1 MITGPVIDRLRR
13 VDQAR
18 LDLALALMLA
28 VVTLLPLWLVPA
40 SAGGR
45 EPDIVANVLAL
56 AATLPIAYRRRRPVP
71 VLAMVVLATLLA
83 ALTGPTSGVGLG
95 VLIAVYSVAVHA
107 DRRQSQAAL
116 ALTMVAVGVVV
127 ALVLVSS
134 DTGLPPAIFPVGLLI
149 VWVIVGAVWLL
160 GDLVRSRGEAV
171 EELRLRNAELEAER
185 EENARL
191 AVAGERARIAR
202 ELHDAVAHSLSV
214 MVVQAGAARRALET
228 AEPADGGTGGV
239 AGSAAASERARGAL
253 AAIEATG
260 RDTLTEMRRVV
271 GALRTTGDEP
281 YEPQPSLDELDR
293 LLTTVREAGL
303 PVELVVEGE
312 ARPVPRGVDLSAYRV
327 VQESLTN
334 TLKHAHAES
343 ARVRLHYGSDALDVE
358 VTDDG
363 RGAAAQLLEAPH
375 RGYGLAGMRERV
387 AMVGGE
393 MVAQPGQ
400 SGGFVVRARLPLGR
414 SM

>member
-1 MITGPVIDRLRR
+1 VLVLAIIVLATVLATVTSPSSGIGLAVLIAIYSVAAHAGRRQSLVALTLTMIAVA
-13 VDQAR
+13 V
-18 LDLALALMLA
+18 
-28 VVTLLPLWLVPA
+28 VVTL
-40 SAGGR
+40 
-45 EPDIVANVLAL
+45 VLASSQP
-56 AATLPIAYRRRRPVP
+56 AVPPTIYPIG
-71 VLAMVVLATLLA
+71 VVLAW
-83 ALTGPTSGVGLG
+83 
-95 VLIAVYSVAVHA
+95 I
-107 DRRQSQAAL
+107 
-116 ALTMVAVGVVV
+116 
-127 ALVLVSS
+127 VS
-134 DTGLPPAIFPVGLLI
+134 
-149 VWVIVGAVWLL
+149 GAVWLL

-171 EELRLRNAELEAER
+171 AELRQRNEELEAER

-191 AVAGERARIAR
+191 AVADERARIAR

-228 AEPADGGTGGV
+228 AEPGGV
-239 AGSAAASERARGAL
+239 VAAERVRGAL
-253 AAIEATG
+253 ATIEATG
-260 RDTLTEMRRVV
+260 RDTLGEMRRVV
-271 GALRTTGDEP
+271 GALRPTGDEP

-312 ARPVPRGVDLSAYRV
+312 ARAVPRSVDLSAYRV

-334 TLKHAHAES
+334 TLKHAHAAS
-343 ARVRLHYGSDALDVE
+343 AQVRLHYGSDSLDVE

-363 RGAAAQLLEAPH
+363 RGAAARLLEAPH

-393 MVAQPGQ
+393 IVAQPGP

-414 SM
+414 SL

>member
-1 MITGPVIDRLRR
+1 MIAGPVIDRLRR

-18 LDLALALMLA
+18 LDVALA
-28 VVTLLPLWLVPA
+28 VVLAAITLLPMWLVPV

-45 EPDIVANVLAL
+45 EPDLLANVLSL
-56 AATLPIAYRRRRPVP
+56 AMTLPIAFRRRRPVL
-71 VLAMVVLATLLA
+71 VLAITVLATILA
-83 ALTGPTSGVGLG
+83 AITGPSSGVGLG

-107 DRRQSQAAL
+107 DRRQSLAAL
-116 ALTMVAVGVVV
+116 ALTLVAVAVVV
-127 ALVLVSS
+127 TIVFASTPDLPTAMVPIGLVLAWMIF
-134 DTGLPPAIFPVGLLI
+134 GAI
-149 VWVIVGAVWLL
+149 WLL

-171 EELRLRNAELEAER
+171 AELRQRNAELEAER

-191 AVAGERARIAR
+191 AVADERARIAR

-228 AEPADGGTGGV
+228 AEPGGQ
-239 AGSAAASERARGAL
+239 AGAERARGAL
-253 AAIEATG
+253 ATIEATG
-260 RDTLTEMRRVV
+260 RDTLGEMRRVV
-271 GALRTTGDEP
+271 GALRPSGDEP

-293 LLTTVREAGL
+293 LLGTVREAGL

-312 ARPVPRGVDLSAYRV
+312 ARAVPRSVNLSAYRV

-334 TLKHAHAES
+334 TLKHAHAAS
-343 ARVRLHYGSDALDVE
+343 ARVRLRYGSDALDVE

-363 RGAAAQLLEAPH
+363 RGAAARLLEAPH

-393 MVAQPGQ
+393 LVAEPGP

-414 SM
+414 PL

>member
-1 MITGPVIDRLRR
+1 MIAGPVIDRLRR

-18 LDLALALMLA
+18 LDVALAVLLA
-28 VVTLLPLWLVPA
+28 AITLLPMWLDPE

-45 EPDIVANVLAL
+45 EPDLLANVLSL
-56 AATLPIAYRRRRPVP
+56 AMTLPIAFRRRRPVL
-71 VLAMVVLATLLA
+71 VLAITVLATILA
-83 ALTGPTSGVGLG
+83 ALTGPSSGVGLG

-107 DRRQSQAAL
+107 DRRQSLAAL
-116 ALTMVAVGVVV
+116 ALTLVAVAVVV
-127 ALVLVSS
+127 TIVFASTPDLPTAMVPIGLVLAWMIF
-134 DTGLPPAIFPVGLLI
+134 GAI
-149 VWVIVGAVWLL
+149 WLL

-171 EELRLRNAELEAER
+171 AELPQRNAELEAER

-191 AVAGERARIAR
+191 AVADERARIAR

-228 AEPADGGTGGV
+228 AEPGGQ
-239 AGSAAASERARGAL
+239 AGAERARGAL
-253 AAIEATG
+253 ATIEATG
-260 RDTLTEMRRVV
+260 RDTLGEMRRVV
-271 GALRTTGDEP
+271 GALRPSGDEP

-293 LLTTVREAGL
+293 LLGTVREAGL

-312 ARPVPRGVDLSAYRV
+312 ARAVPRSVNLSAYRV

-334 TLKHAHAES
+334 TLKHAHAAS

-363 RGAAAQLLEAPH
+363 RGAAARLLEAPH

-393 MVAQPGQ
+393 LVAEPGP

-414 SM
+414 PL

>member
-1 MITGPVIDRLRR
+1 MIAGPVIDRLRR

-18 LDLALALMLA
+18 LDVALA
-28 VVTLLPLWLVPA
+28 VVLAAITLLPMWLVPV

-45 EPDIVANVLAL
+45 EPDLLANVLSL
-56 AATLPIAYRRRRPVP
+56 AMTLPIAFRRRRPVL
-71 VLAMVVLATLLA
+71 VLAITVLATILA
-83 ALTGPTSGVGLG
+83 AITGPSSGVGLG

-107 DRRQSQAAL
+107 DRRQSLTAL
-116 ALTMVAVGVVV
+116 ALTLVAVAVVV
-127 ALVLVSS
+127 TIVFASTPDLPTAMVPIGLVLAWMIF
-134 DTGLPPAIFPVGLLI
+134 GAI
-149 VWVIVGAVWLL
+149 WLL

-171 EELRLRNAELEAER
+171 AELRQRNAELEAER

-191 AVAGERARIAR
+191 AVADERARIAR

-228 AEPADGGTGGV
+228 AEPGGQ
-239 AGSAAASERARGAL
+239 AGAERARGAL
-253 AAIEATG
+253 ATIEATG
-260 RDTLTEMRRVV
+260 RDTLGEMRRVV
-271 GALRTTGDEP
+271 GALRPSGDEP

-293 LLTTVREAGL
+293 LLGTVREAGL

-312 ARPVPRGVDLSAYRV
+312 ARAVPRSVNLSAYRV

-334 TLKHAHAES
+334 TLKHAHAAS
-343 ARVRLHYGSDALDVE
+343 ARVRLRYGSDALDVE

-363 RGAAAQLLEAPH
+363 RGAAARLLEAPH

-393 MVAQPGQ
+393 LVAEPGP

-414 SM
+414 PL